1 MQIPD
6 PGAAPRPLV
15 IVNPSAGSGRTGR
28 DLAHFLA
35 GIRGAVGE
43 VDVAETKRR
52 GDAAALAAAAA
63 RDRRPLVVGLGGDG
77 TLDEIVNGMLGAP
90 GDRQA
95 AGGGPDAAA
104 LPALGIVGTG
114 TGGDYGRSLGI
125 PHELGA
131 YFAALE
137 GGAERAVDVGWARFP
152 DHGGR
157 PVERYWINVL
167 SAGVGG
173 LVDRYTAA
181 APAFLPGKLA
191 YGQATVRAIF
201 TCRRVRLRLR
211 YVDPEGERHEM
222 AVHAHAVAVCNG
234 RTFGG
239 GMNIAPMAE
248 LDDGLLE
255 VVVFQTRTRW
265 RLVAPDEHRVQGD
278 AHPGARRGPLH
289 LPGAGDEAGG
299 LAATAATSRPLP
311 PRRGRRRA
319 RRRPR
324 DRRRGARGA
333 ARARASVRCGLTA
346 SGARSRRLL
355 AEDEAALAERPQT
368 GVHNPLVVADTPAVF
383 YLLEGSLQADGRP
396 VGPVRRHGLHHVGH
410 GHDTRAPCRE

>member
-1 MQIPD
+1 
-6 PGAAPRPLV
+6 
-15 IVNPSAGSGRTGR
+15 VNPSAGSGRTGR

-43 VDVAETKRR
+43 VDVAETRRR
-52 GDAAALAAAAA
+52 GDATVLAAAAA
-63 RDRRPLVVGLGGDG
+63 RARRSLVVGLGGDG
-77 TLDEIVNGMLGAP
+77 TLDEIVNGMLGVP
-90 GDRQA
+90 GDRQS
-95 AGGGPDAAA
+95 AGGSPDAAA
-104 LPALGIVGTG
+104 LPTLGIVGTG

-152 DHGGR
+152 DHGGM

-211 YVDPEGERHEM
+211 YVDPAGERREM

-234 RTFGG
+234 RAFGG
-239 GMNIAPMAE
+239 GMNIAPMAR

-255 VVVFQTRTRW
+255 VVVFETRTRW
-265 RLVAPDEHRVQGD
+265 RLVAKLRTVYAGTHLLE
-278 AHPGARRGPLH
+278 PGVHHFTCTELE
-289 LPGAGDEAGG
+289 L
-299 LAATAATSRPLP
+299 RPADP
-311 PRRGRRRA
+311 PSG
-319 RRRPR
+319 RRPR
-324 DRRRGARGA
+324 A
-333 ARARASVRCGLTA
+333 GLFALDVDGDALGDVPVTA
-346 SGARSRRLL
+346 GVAP
-355 AEDEAALAERPQT
+355 AALR
-368 GVHNPLVVADTPAVF
+368 V
-383 YLLEGSLQADGRP
+383 
-396 VGPVRRHGLHHVGH
+396 
-410 GHDTRAPCRE
+410 RAPVSPG